1 MKHIRLFALGTAV
14 VLSLSLLTACGGD
27 ASVSGSQ
34 SEAGTSVVA
43 PEVSMP
49 EASLPDVSTPDVSE
63 EIPPVDLPQVISS
76 LALNKTDFTLKSAGA
91 SYKLVADV
99 FGVESPVI
107 LWSSSDEAIATV
119 DEKGVVTAVS
129 AGVATITAAVEGTDM
144 TVTCTVRCN
153 IKTEDI
159 PAPEAKPETPAPDV
173 KPETP
178 APEAKPEAPAPDAE
192 PEAPAPEAK
201 PETPAKVDLAA
212 FYSTIFTDP
221 DNSPALVPMDND
233 MLSAFY
239 PGLNGIS
246 LKQKVAYMP
255 MMTAVPCEI
264 IMVECANASDVATV
278 KSIFNARIASQ
289 VDNHFNYPMVI
300 EAWEKEATVVSNGN
314 CVALFVVSGMTNQVV
329 SRFNSLF

>member
-1 MKHIRLFALGTAV
+1 MKNIRLFALGTAV

-27 ASVSGSQ
+27 KSAVSGS
-34 SEAGTSVVA
+34 E
-43 PEVSMP
+43 SMV
-49 EASLPDVSTPDVSE
+49 EPDVSISQPDASTPNISEDV
-63 EIPPVDLPQVISS
+63 PPVDLPQVIRS

-99 FGVESPVI
+99 FGVENPVI

-129 AGVATITAAVEGTDM
+129 AGVATITATLEGTDM

-153 IKTEDI
+153 IKTEEQ
-159 PAPEAKPETPAPDV
+159 PATPEA

-178 APEAKPEAPAPDAE
+178 APEAKPEVKPE
-192 PEAPAPEAK
+192 PEAPA
-201 PETPAKVDLAA
+201 PAKVDLAA
-212 FYSTIFTDP
+212 FYASIFTDP
-221 DNSPALVPMDND
+221 DNAPAMISMDNEALD
-233 MLSAFY
+233 AFY
-239 PGLNGIS
+239 PGLNAIS

-264 IMVECANASDVATV
+264 VMVECANATDVAAV
-278 KSIFNARIASQ
+278 KAIINARISAQ

-300 EAWEKEATVVSNGN
+300 EAWEREAKVVANGNYVALLVISGMTGEVVSNFN
-314 CVALFVVSGMTNQVV
+314 ALF
-329 SRFNSLF
+329 